1 MVTTRFDKPSITAR
15 TMRHASRGGHFTS
28 IDTARVRTR
37 GSRLLA
43 AVAVACGLLASTAG
57 VAHADDIKPDAAT
70 PVAGPVA
77 KDGVRTAK
85 PGIINGGTS
94 EIRVAGSGKPVVPV
108 GGVVRESQRAV
119 PAIKGGSGAFRPGP
133 FRRSPAL
140 GKW

>member
-1 MVTTRFDKPSITAR
+1 MVTTRIVKAPVSAGTFR
-15 TMRHASRGGHFTS
+15 RASLGRS
-28 IDTARVRTR
+28 IDAAWVWARF
-37 GSRLLA
+37 GRLLA
-43 AVAVACGLLASTAG
+43 VVTVVCGLLASTAG
-57 VAHADDIKPDAAT
+57 MANAEDIKPNPSS

-85 PGIINGGTS
+85 PGITNGGTS
-94 EIRVAGSGKPVVPV
+94 KIRVADSGKPVLPV

-119 PAIKGGSGAFRPGP
+119 PSIKGGSGAFRPGP

>member
-1 MVTTRFDKPSITAR
+1 M
-15 TMRHASRGGHFTS
+15 
-28 IDTARVRTR
+28 VRTR
-37 GSRLLA
+37 IVKAPVSARTHRRASPGRSIDAARVWARFGRPLA
-43 AVAVACGLLASTAG
+43 VVTVACGLLASTAG
-57 VAHADDIKPDAAT
+57 MANAEDIKPNPSS

-85 PGIINGGTS
+85 PGITNGGTS
-94 EIRVAGSGKPVVPV
+94 KIRVADSGKPVLPV

-119 PAIKGGSGAFRPGP
+119 PSIKGGSGAFRPGP